1 MNALIAQCGG
11 PTAVL
16 NTTLAAVVAA
26 LRADPH
32 ITSIFGSRY
41 GMQGLV
47 RGDWADLTGLT
58 GEHLAQLGEQPGA
71 ALGSSRYRP
80 ADDEMPAIVAHLRA
94 RNVGALFLI
103 GGNGTMAA
111 AARIHALA
119 VGQGVACQVIG
130 IPKTID
136 NDLAGTEVT
145 PGYGSAARYVAQT
158 TREVGLDLRSMR
170 GFEQVAVLEIMGR
183 HAGWLAAASALARG
197 WPGDLPHL
205 ILLPETPIDV
215 AQVLAAIE
223 QRFRADGVC
232 LVVASEGVRDRSGA
246 YLAELQGSA
255 ASDASGQRIFSLAS
269 GAAAYLADRVT
280 AELGLRCRPIRP
292 STIQRAS
299 AALASP
305 ADRLLARQAGEAAVD
320 AWQRGLSGVMMS
332 IRRGENGWAVE
343 PAPLAAA
350 QAGERH
356 LPEHFIDA
364 AAFDAAMARQKEH
377 SCSRTLTPTVPAPRS
392 Q

>member
-26 LRADPH
+26 LHADGRVA
-32 ITSIFGSRY
+32 TIFGSRY

-47 RGDWADLTGLT
+47 RGDWADLSGLT
-58 GEHLAQLGEQPGA
+58 GEELARLGEQPGA

-80 ADDEMPAIVAHLRA
+80 AEVEMPAIVEQMRA
-94 RNVGALFLI
+94 RDVGALFLI

-111 AARIHALA
+111 AARLHALA
-119 VGQGVACQVIG
+119 GEQGAACQVIG

-136 NDLAGTEVT
+136 NDLAGSDVT

-170 GFEQVAVLEIMGR
+170 GFEQVTVLEIMGR
-183 HAGWLAAASALARG
+183 HAGWLAAAAALARA

-215 AQVLAAIE
+215 AQVLAAIAE
-223 QRFRADGVC
+223 RFRADGVC
-232 LVVASEGVRDRSGA
+232 LVVASEGVRDRDGA

-269 GAAAYLADRVT
+269 GAAAYLAESVT

-305 ADRLLARQAGEAAVD
+305 ADRLLARQAGAAAVD
-320 AWQRGLSGVMMS
+320 AWQRGLAGVMMG
-332 IRRGENGWAVE
+332 IQRRATGWAVE
-343 PAPLAAA
+343 PAPLAVA
-350 QAGERH
+350 QQGERH
-356 LPEHFIDA
+356 LPAHFYDA
-364 AAFDAAMARQKEH
+364 ATFDVTPAFLEYALPLVEPM
-377 SCSRTLTPTVPAPRS
+377 PPAPILF
-392 Q
+392 

>member
-26 LRADPH
+26 LRADPR
-32 ITSIFGSRY
+32 ITSIYGSRY
-41 GMQGLV
+41 GMQGLA

-58 GEHLAQLGEQPGA
+58 GDHLAQLGEQPGA

-80 ADDEMPAIVAHLRA
+80 ADDEMPAIVERLRA
-94 RNVGALFLI
+94 RAVGALFLI

-119 VGQGVACQVIG
+119 AGQGVACQVIG

-232 LVVASEGVRDRSGA
+232 LVVASEGVRDLNGA

-269 GAAAYLADRVT
+269 GAAAYLAERVT

-299 AALASP
+299 AALTSP

-332 IRRGENGWAVE
+332 IRRSESGWAVE

-356 LPEHFIDA
+356 LPEHFVDA
-364 AAFDAAMARQKEH
+364 AAFDVTPAFVAYVRPLVEPLSPPAM
-377 SCSRTLTPTVPAPRS
+377 LF
-392 Q
+392 

>member
-11 PTAVL
+11 PTAVI
-16 NTTLAAVVAA
+16 NTTLAAVVGT
-26 LRADPH
+26 LRTHAGV
-32 ITSIFGSRY
+32 TTIFGSRY

-47 RGDWADLTGLT
+47 RGDLADLTGLT
-58 GEHLAQLGEQPGA
+58 GEELARLAEQPGA

-80 ADDEMPAIVAHLRA
+80 ADDEMPAIVDLLRA
-94 RNVGALFLI
+94 RGVGALFLV

-111 AARIHALA
+111 AARIHTLA
-119 VGQGVACQVIG
+119 AEQGVACQVIG

-183 HAGWLAAASALARG
+183 HAGWLAAASALARA

-215 AQVLAAIE
+215 ARVLAAIE
-223 QRFRADGVC
+223 ERFRADGVC
-232 LVVASEGVRDRSGA
+232 LVVASEGVRNIDGA
-246 YLAELQGSA
+246 YLAELQGTA

-269 GAAAYLADRVT
+269 GAAAYLAERVT

-305 ADRLLARQAGEAAVD
+305 ADRLLARQVGEAAVD
-320 AWQRGLSGVMMS
+320 AWQHGLSGVMMS
-332 IRRGENGWAVE
+332 IRRRPIGWAIGSE
-343 PAPLAAA
+343 PLAAA
-350 QAGERH
+350 QQGERH
-356 LPEHFIDA
+356 LPARFYNA
-364 AAFDAAMARQKEH
+364 ATFDVTPAFLDYAAPLVEP
-377 SCSRTLTPTVPAPRS
+377 LPPAPILF
-392 Q
+392 